1 MGRYGRLAAASVVS
15 LLLVTGCSAGGLRPH
30 DKLTCRRFA
39 SAVSVVDSSGINATD
54 LFARAVT
61 VGRVAARRPGYLSAR
76 LARNR
81 LLSADGATA
90 GVCPSRYHLA
100 TFAAAGPRICVRR
113 AERIGNGYGQCAGR
127 RRVAARFGQ
136 VADRETDPCRLDRI
150 GIHRRVGCAKL
161 RGQDRVPTRAFH
173 RPILPRRA
181 FRAEPI
187 PNAPRP
193 HVKSESA

>member
-1 MGRYGRLAAASVVS
+1 MGRYGPLAAASVVS
-15 LLLVTGCSAGGLRPH
+15 LPLVTGCSAGGLRSH

-39 SAVSVVDSSGINATD
+39 SAVSVVDPSGINATD

-150 GIHRRVGCAKL
+150 GINQRVGCAEL
-161 RGQDRVPTRAFH
+161 HGQDRVPTRAFIARSCH
-173 RPILPRRA
+173 GEAYVASL
-181 FRAEPI
+181 F
-187 PNAPRP
+187 PNAPP
-193 HVKSESA
+193 QVKSESA